1 MNQTKPTIFFDMDGT
16 IANLYG
22 VDNWLADLDALRT
35 RPYEQAKVMLHM
47 ATLARLIHR
56 AQRLGYE
63 VGVISWLSKSGTDEY
78 NAKVAEVKR
87 KWLATHLKSV
97 TFDTIHIVPY
107 GTPKST
113 FAQMGD
119 ILFDDEVR
127 NRSEWIGKAYPPER
141 IFEILKK
148 IS

>member
-1 MNQTKPTIFFDMDGT
+1 MKNKGTIYFDMDGT

-22 VDNWLADLDALRT
+22 VENWLADLEAHRT
-35 RPYEQAKVMLHM
+35 TPYQNAKVMLHM

-56 AQRLGYE
+56 AQKNGYA
-63 VGVISWLSKSGTDEY
+63 VGIISWLSKSGTDEY
-78 NAKVAEVKR
+78 NAEVAEVKR
-87 KWLATHLKSV
+87 KWLKTHLKSV
-97 TFDTIHIVPY
+97 EFDAVHIVPY

-113 FAQMGD
+113 FAQHVD

>member
-1 MNQTKPTIFFDMDGT
+1 MKTKSTIYFDMDGT

-22 VDNWLADLDALRT
+22 VENWLADLEAHRT
-35 RPYEQAKVMLHM
+35 TPYQKAKVMLHM

-56 AQRLGYE
+56 AQQNGYA

-78 NAKVAEVKR
+78 NAEVAEVKR
-87 KWLATHLKSV
+87 KWLKKHLRSV
-97 TFDTIHIVPY
+97 EFDAIHIVPY

-113 FAQMGD
+113 FAQHTD

>member
-1 MNQTKPTIFFDMDGT
+1 MNQKPTIYFDMDGT

-22 VDNWLADLDALRT
+22 VEGWLADLDALNV
-35 RPYEQAKVMLHM
+35 RPYKNAKVMHNM
-47 ATLARLIHR
+47 SQLARLIHR
-56 AQRLGYE
+56 AQRMGYA
-63 VGVISWLSKSGTDEY
+63 VGIISWLSKSGTEEY
-78 NAKVAEVKR
+78 NEKVAEVKR

-97 TFDTIHIVPY
+97 TFDIVHIVPY

-113 FAQMGD
+113 FAQSGD

>member
-1 MNQTKPTIFFDMDGT
+1 MNQTKPTIYFDMDGT

-22 VDNWLADLDALRT
+22 VDNWLADLEALRT
-35 RPYEQAKVMLHM
+35 RPYEKAKVMLHM

-56 AQRLGYE
+56 AQRLGYA
-63 VGVISWLSKSGTDEY
+63 VGIISWLSKSGTDEY
-78 NAKVAEVKR
+78 NAEVAEVKR
-87 KWLATHLKSV
+87 QWLNTHLKSV
-97 TFDTIHIVPY
+97 TFNEVYIVPY

-113 FAQMGD
+113 FAKKGD

>member
-1 MNQTKPTIFFDMDGT
+1 MKEKCTIYFDMDGT
-16 IANLYG
+16 IADFYG
-22 VDNWLADLDALRT
+22 VENWLADLEAHRVT
-35 RPYEQAKVMLHM
+35 PYQKAKVMWHM
-47 ATLARLIHR
+47 ATLARLIHK
-56 AQRLGYE
+56 AQENGYS
-63 VGVISWLSKSGTDEY
+63 VGIISWLSKTGTAEY
-78 NAKVAEVKR
+78 NAEVAEVKR
-87 KWLATHLKSV
+87 KWLKKHLASV
-97 TFDTIHIVPY
+97 EFDAVYIVPY

-113 FAQMGD
+113 FARHTD